1 MNQYLAI
8 YQVRQ
13 MLQKLISETADADLA
28 DKLKNI
34 DHQLNYFLDKGIDFK
49 QVVDGID
56 DSIFITDNKGN
67 VLYVNPAYT
76 RNTGIESERVI
87 NHNIYDLI
95 EKDKLYSGG
104 AIPDVL
110 STGKPAFR
118 LSTTY
123 ANGTPLTGYASGT
136 PIFDS
141 DGSLKQ
147 VIASSRPIVSLQS
160 LKEDFNTFI
169 KEI

>member
-87 NHNIYDLI
+87 NLSLI
-95 EKDKLYSGG
+95 H
-104 AIPDVL
+104 I
-110 STGKPAFR
+110 
-118 LSTTY
+118 
-123 ANGTPLTGYASGT
+123 
-136 PIFDS
+136 
-141 DGSLKQ
+141 
-147 VIASSRPIVSLQS
+147 
-160 LKEDFNTFI
+160 
-169 KEI
+169 

>member
-56 DSIFITDNKGN
+56 ESIFITDNKGN
-67 VLYVNPAYT
+67 VLYVNPAFPDEPQHHRPDTVFLCLIVCFFRKKLQIYFT
-76 RNTGIESERVI
+76 VVDGYRVAFSI
-87 NHNIYDLI
+87 LGKN
-95 EKDKLYSGG
+95 LY
-104 AIPDVL
+104 
-110 STGKPAFR
+110 
-118 LSTTY
+118 
-123 ANGTPLTGYASGT
+123 
-136 PIFDS
+136 
-141 DGSLKQ
+141 
-147 VIASSRPIVSLQS
+147 
-160 LKEDFNTFI
+160 FI
-169 KEI
+169 LF

>member
-87 NHNIYDLI
+87 NQTI
-95 EKDKLYSGG
+95 
-104 AIPDVL
+104 
-110 STGKPAFR
+110 
-118 LSTTY
+118 
-123 ANGTPLTGYASGT
+123 
-136 PIFDS
+136 
-141 DGSLKQ
+141 
-147 VIASSRPIVSLQS
+147 
-160 LKEDFNTFI
+160 TFMI
-169 KEI
+169 

>member
-67 VLYVNPAYT
+67 VLYVILPTHATQGLN
-76 RNTGIESERVI
+76 RNG
-87 NHNIYDLI
+87 
-95 EKDKLYSGG
+95 
-104 AIPDVL
+104 
-110 STGKPAFR
+110 
-118 LSTTY
+118 
-123 ANGTPLTGYASGT
+123 
-136 PIFDS
+136 
-141 DGSLKQ
+141 
-147 VIASSRPIVSLQS
+147 
-160 LKEDFNTFI
+160 
-169 KEI
+169 

>member
-76 RNTGIESERVI
+76 RNTGIESERV
-87 NHNIYDLI
+87 
-95 EKDKLYSGG
+95 
-104 AIPDVL
+104 
-110 STGKPAFR
+110 
-118 LSTTY
+118 
-123 ANGTPLTGYASGT
+123 LT
-136 PIFDS
+136 I
-141 DGSLKQ
+141 
-147 VIASSRPIVSLQS
+147 
-160 LKEDFNTFI
+160 TFMI
-169 KEI
+169 

>member
-110 STGKPAFR
+110 STGKLLQYC
-118 LSTTY
+118 LSEVWTVLYCCTN
-123 ANGTPLTGYASGT
+123 AGTDSCGYCK
-136 PIFDS
+136 S
-141 DGSLKQ
+141 DP
-147 VIASSRPIVSLQS
+147 VHPYP
-160 LKEDFNTFI
+160 
-169 KEI
+169 

>member
-1 MNQYLAI
+1 MQRLFTNLLIIAIIAEQLKPQGRDYIHMNQYLAI

-118 LSTTY
+118 
-123 ANGTPLTGYASGT
+123 
-136 PIFDS
+136 IRF
-141 DGSLKQ
+141 
-147 VIASSRPIVSLQS
+147 R
-160 LKEDFNTFI
+160 NTNL
-169 KEI
+169 

>member
-56 DSIFITDNKGN
+56 DSIFITDNMVAAG
-67 VLYVNPAYT
+67 
-76 RNTGIESERVI
+76 R
-87 NHNIYDLI
+87 
-95 EKDKLYSGG
+95 
-104 AIPDVL
+104 
-110 STGKPAFR
+110 
-118 LSTTY
+118 
-123 ANGTPLTGYASGT
+123 
-136 PIFDS
+136 
-141 DGSLKQ
+141 
-147 VIASSRPIVSLQS
+147 
-160 LKEDFNTFI
+160 
-169 KEI
+169 

>member
-1 MNQYLAI
+1 MYTYESIFSHLPGSANAA
-8 YQVRQ
+8 
-13 MLQKLISETADADLA
+13 KLISETADADLA

-87 NHNIYDLI
+87 NHKHL
-95 EKDKLYSGG
+95 
-104 AIPDVL
+104 
-110 STGKPAFR
+110 
-118 LSTTY
+118 
-123 ANGTPLTGYASGT
+123 
-136 PIFDS
+136 
-141 DGSLKQ
+141 
-147 VIASSRPIVSLQS
+147 
-160 LKEDFNTFI
+160 
-169 KEI
+169 

>member
-147 VIASSRPIVSLQS
+147 VIA
-160 LKEDFNTFI
+160 T
-169 KEI
+169 

>member
-76 RNTGIESERVI
+76 RNTGLNR
-87 NHNIYDLI
+87 
-95 EKDKLYSGG
+95 
-104 AIPDVL
+104 
-110 STGKPAFR
+110 
-118 LSTTY
+118 
-123 ANGTPLTGYASGT
+123 NG
-136 PIFDS
+136 
-141 DGSLKQ
+141 
-147 VIASSRPIVSLQS
+147 
-160 LKEDFNTFI
+160 
-169 KEI
+169 